1 MLARP
6 QDKRLPARLLPG
18 PCSYETLRKHAADL
32 AGCID
37 LLVCD
42 EGHRWG
48 WVRPFSRGCWACW
61 RVSVGWP
68 RCWLP
73 GHHSPSVGG
82 GGELT
87 SVSFALSSPCRLL
100 RRLKSAQGNKTIS
113 ALTSLNCQRR
123 VLLTG
128 TPIQNGRLRSSCC
141 SSIAHTLPFSAL
153 HSSTVQLPRDV
164 LLQLR
169 CPDQPPSLSLSL
181 APLSHFGSDLEQT

>member
-1 MLARP
+1 MGLGAPLLKGLLGMLACFRW
-6 QDKRLPARLLPG
+6 LATLL
-18 PCSYETLRKHAADL
+18 AAWSSFT
-32 AGCID
+32 I
-37 LLVCD
+37 
-42 EGHRWG
+42 R
-48 WVRPFSRGCWACW
+48 R
-61 RVSVGWP
+61 
-68 RCWLP
+68 
-73 GHHSPSVGG
+73 GG